1 MREVGKTGGREL
13 CKCPVG
19 LASGV
24 GVGDRQ
30 FVVGPGGP
38 VGNPGFQH
46 RDLRRGQR
54 IIRRHRQITL
64 PTNGR
69 NQPARIRITGHHS
82 RAMLSPSGKA
92 RTVIEPQFAPLGVTT
107 VAGDAAS
114 LQQRANHILKMVG
127 LSRRGVVCLG
137 STPRQDAEGHR
148 SQNRADTP
156 SHR

>member
-1 MREVGKTGGREL
+1 M
-13 CKCPVG
+13 G

-69 NQPARIRITGHHS
+69 NQPARLGITGHHK
-82 RAMLSPSGKA
+82 RAMLTPGGKA
-92 RTVIEPQFAPLGVTT
+92 RAAIEPQLTPLGVTT
-107 VAGDAAS
+107 MAGDAAS

-148 SQNRADTP
+148 GQNRAETP